1 MLEARRR
8 GIASAGLQH
17 GFIYR
22 HWLNYLHEPDEMA
35 PAPGNPA
42 DRGFP
47 RPTLTLLYDEFA
59 AGHLAIGGPLPA
71 RAPSP

>member
-8 GIASAGLQH
+8 GIPTAGLQH

-35 PAPGNPA
+35 AV
-42 DRGFP
+42 
-47 RPTLTLLYDEFA
+47 A
-59 AGHLAIGGPLPA
+59 ARCRTIAA
-71 RAPSP
+71 SRAPT